1 MLVKLLS
8 YLCGLWVGKPPFTY
22 LPTKQE
28 GVLFRNVRL
37 LCPQPHVVCMHYS
50 AEVDYCVSIV
60 RSSVMGSQP
69 EVPER
74 GKCLLTILAYS
85 LNIHPIQKRNTTYI
99 LMKFPLANINFI
111 NI

>member
-74 GKCLLTILAYS
+74 GKCLLTILAYLFTEYS
-85 LNIHPIQKRNTTYI
+85 PYSKKEYYI
-99 LMKFPLANINFI
+99 Y
-111 NI
+111 